1 MVENI
6 AAVTFRLSS
15 SSKKVGSVFL
25 CMDGIIS
32 VKGLRTR
39 SDQFRLLVWRFSRF
53 KIRLPQDN
61 YLFCVVFVYK

>member
-25 CMDGIIS
+25 CMELFPLK
-32 VKGLRTR
+32 VCEL
-39 SDQFRLLVWRFSRF
+39 DQIYFA
-53 KIRLPQDN
+53 
-61 YLFCVVFVYK
+61 Y